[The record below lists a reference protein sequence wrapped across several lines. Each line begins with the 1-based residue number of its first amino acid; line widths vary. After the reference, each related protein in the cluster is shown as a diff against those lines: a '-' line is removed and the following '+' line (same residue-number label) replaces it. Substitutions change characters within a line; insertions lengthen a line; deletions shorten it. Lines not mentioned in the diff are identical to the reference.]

1 MVKKRRPPVHTDPF
15 FHVAQQP
22 AARRRSQQLPRILV
36 RINIAAIA
44 LLLGVIIAT
53 VAFYFAAEGTHTWS
67 DALYMTLITITT
79 VGYGEIIPLNTFGL
93 RMLAGGVA
101 LLGFGTI
108 TFLFTSL
115 TVFFLENDI
124 DYNLR
129 RRRMEK
135 QVRKLQGHFIVCGFG
150 RVGRNVATELMN
162 TNRHFV
168 AIDPEEARFE
178 ENKER
183 YPGLLYLHGDAS
195 DDDHLM
201 SANIEAAKGVFAVTG
216 DDSRNLMIVITAKQL
231 NPHVRVV
238 ARCQEV
244 RNIQKM
250 KKAGADSIVS
260 PDFTG
265 GMRIASAMIRPHV
278 VTFLDEMLKSEKRL
292 RMEEVP
298 VPQGFP
304 DTPLEKIKLRSLEY
318 VLLAVREAHDWV
330 FNPPKDYLLH
340 EGQTVIVMA
349 SPAGRQE
356 LELLLAELT
365 DG

>member
-1 MVKKRRPPVHTDPF
+1 MTRKLQVISTPHMLHEAPTL
-15 FHVAQQP
+15 
-22 AARRRSQQLPRILV
+22 RRRSQHLPRILV
-36 RINIAAIA
+36 RIYVAAAWLVVFIIAA
-44 LLLGVIIAT
+44 T
-53 VAFYFAAEGTHTWS
+53 CAFYYAASEEHTWS

-79 VGYGEIIPLNTFGL
+79 VGYGESVRLDTLGL
-93 RMLAGGVA
+93 RLLAGFVA
-101 LLGFGTI
+101 IVGFGTL

-135 QVRKLQGHFIVCGFG
+135 QVRKLQGHYIVCGFG

-168 AIDPEEARFE
+168 AVDPEEARFE
-178 ENKER
+178 DNKDR
-183 YPGLLYLHGDAS
+183 FPGLLYLHGDAS
-195 DDDHLM
+195 DDDHLAA
-201 SANIEAAKGVFAVTG
+201 ANIEEARGVFAVTG

-250 KKAGADSIVS
+250 TKAGADAIVS

-292 RMEEVP
+292 RVEEIP
-298 VPQGFP
+298 LPKDFP
-304 DTPLEKIKLRSLEY
+304 DTPLERIKLRSLEY

-330 FNPPKDYLLH
+330 FNPPREYILQR
-340 EGQTVIVMA
+340 GQTIIVMS

-356 LELLLAELT
+356 LELLLAEIAT
-365 DG
+365 GDA

>member
-1 MVKKRRPPVHTDPF
+1 MQKN
-15 FHVAQQP
+15 
-22 AARRRSQQLPRILV
+22 RRSKLPPKIEMPRSLPGRRSVQLPRILM
-36 RINIAAIA
+36 RIYIAVAVMLAVIAAS
-44 LLLGVIIAT
+44 T
-53 VAFYFAAEGTHTWS
+53 VAFFHSAESVSWS
-67 DALYMTLITITT
+67 DAFYMTLITVTT
-79 VGYGEIIPLNTFGL
+79 VGYGEVVPLNTLGL
-93 RMLAGGVA
+93 RLLAGTVA
-101 LLGFGTI
+101 LVGFGAI

-115 TVFFLENDI
+115 AVFFLESDL
-124 DYNLR
+124 DYTLR

-135 QVRKLQGHFIVCGFG
+135 QMRKLQGHYIVCGFG

-183 YPGLLYLHGDAS
+183 FPGMLWLHGDAS
-195 DDDHLM
+195 DDDHLAA
-201 SANIEAAKGVFAVTG
+201 ANIDEARGVFAVTG

-231 NPHVRVV
+231 NPNVRVV

-244 RNIQKM
+244 RNMRKM
-250 KKAGADSIVS
+250 QKAGADSIVS

-278 VTFLDEMLKSEKRL
+278 VGFLDEMLKSDKRL
-292 RMEEVP
+292 RLEEVP
-298 VPQGFP
+298 VPDDFP
-304 DTPLEKIKLRSLEY
+304 DTPVQKLRLRSPEY

-330 FNPPKDYLLH
+330 FNPPQDYLLRH
-340 EGQTVIVMA
+340 GQTIITMA

-356 LELLLAELT
+356 LELLLADLCT
-365 DG
+365 QP

>member
-1 MVKKRRPPVHTDPF
+1 MLNPRRKNVPPKIVVPRN
-15 FHVAQQP
+15 VP
-22 AARRRSQQLPRILV
+22 GRRSVQLPRILI
-36 RINIAAIA
+36 RIYVAIA
-44 LLLGVIIAT
+44 VLVVGVGIAT
-53 VAFYFAAEGTHTWS
+53 VAFFYSSDRVSWS
-67 DALYMTLITITT
+67 DALYMTLITVTT
-79 VGYGEIIPLNTFGL
+79 VGYGEIVPLDTLGL
-93 RMLAGGVA
+93 RLLAGLVA
-101 LLGFGTI
+101 VLGFGTL
-108 TFLFTSL
+108 TFLFTSF

-124 DYNLR
+124 DYTLR

-135 QVRKLQGHFIVCGFG
+135 QVRKLHGHFIVCGFG
-150 RVGRNVATELMN
+150 RVGRNVATELLN

-195 DDDHLM
+195 DDDHLLA
-201 SANIEAAKGVFAVTG
+201 ANIEEAKGVFAVTG

-231 NPHVRVV
+231 NPNVRVV

-292 RMEEVP
+292 RLEEVP
-298 VPQGFP
+298 VPRNIP
-304 DTPLEKIKLRSLEY
+304 DTPLERIKLRSLEY

-330 FNPPKDYLLH
+330 FNPPRDYMLH
-340 EGQTVIVMA
+340 EGQTIIVMA

-365 DG
+365 EG